1 MAPAQPQTQESISE
15 RKDQMHNDTVILLII
30 IVAVLVAVQQYA
42 MPEFIEVLQERLIQ
56 AAEAGK

>member
-1 MAPAQPQTQESISE
+1 
-15 RKDQMHNDTVILLII
+15 MHRDTVILLII
-30 IVAVLVAVQQYA
+30 IVAVLVAVQQYT